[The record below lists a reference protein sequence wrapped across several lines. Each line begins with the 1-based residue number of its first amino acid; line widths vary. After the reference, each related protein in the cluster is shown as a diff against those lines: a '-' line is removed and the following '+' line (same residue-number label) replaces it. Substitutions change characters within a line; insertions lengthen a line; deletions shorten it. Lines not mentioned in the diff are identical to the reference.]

1 MPWSHSYFDR
11 PSPFVYLYSAPEG
24 EISVTLDSELDSFS
38 PKPAFTAS
46 NSWEVDSSN
55 GELSVAGKSADHLF
69 YELALNKI
77 ELSRNGRN
85 FTSKAELTSFLKDS
99 DFLSKLGFSEAEI
112 NNSLEY
118 LLPQIEITAD
128 MPYYYLTVLD
138 EEAIAKV
145 STITVT
151 PEPSTV
157 LRQYFAV
164 YPTMTPVQASG
175 EFTFASPKETASGFV
190 VKETGELLLD
200 GTVFVT
206 FK

>member
-1 MPWSHSYFDR
+1 MKNITFSLL
-11 PSPFVYLYSAPEG
+11 FVTTRRCCKLMWFLVLNLLVHTIQAQVYTLKVEPQ
-24 EISVTLDSELDSFS
+24 EIDELLSLKTPIQIPTFELD
-38 PKPAFTAS
+38 
-46 NSWEVDSSN
+46 
-55 GELSVAGKSADHLF
+55 
-69 YELALNKI
+69 
-77 ELSRNGRN
+77 
-85 FTSKAELTSFLKDS
+85 
-99 DFLSKLGFSEAEI
+99 GFSEAEI